1 MSLGRLT
8 MAKPGFLVE
17 GHMESTLIQQLCP
30 NAPVMRIGNG
40 DAMTMTAMAKHAAK
54 LIRLMKHARP
64 CVIIF
69 DRENRPSS
77 CEDLKQELYKN
88 LKEKNVSH
96 EVIICVCD
104 RTIENWIL
112 LSWDEIKNKNPDL
125 NLSELNLNPKGKHG
139 KKTLKILLPRGVIYH
154 EVTMGV
160 KMLSEINVKKVYENC
175 DQFKNL
181 ADSIGIQCRFLNPI
195 SAPAP

>member
-30 NAPVMRIGNG
+30 NAPVIRIGNG

-54 LIRLMKHARP
+54 LIPLMKHARP

-88 LKEKNVSH
+88 LKEQNISH

-112 LSWDEIKNKNPDL
+112 LSWDEIKNKNPNLGLSAL
-125 NLSELNLNPKGKHG
+125 NFNPKGKHG
-139 KKTLKILLPRGVIYH
+139 KKTLKALLPKGVIYH
-154 EVTMGV
+154 EITMGV
-160 KMLSEINVKKVYENC
+160 RMLRQINVKKVYENC
-175 DQFKNL
+175 DQFKTL

-195 SAPAP
+195 FVPAP